1 MNRKLI
7 PILLSCLGA
16 VAVPITAAPAFF
28 AMDTGTRD
36 AAHQTAQSQMALV
49 KELGFDGIGPTY
61 TSAAALRE
69 MLTEADRQ
77 QSKVFAVYESLKLDE
92 PQPLSARIQDAIGQ
106 LRGRDAILWLTV
118 MHKGIP
124 PSDPAGDAVAVE
136 VLQQIARLAGTAKVK
151 VALYPHAGSWLERSE
166 DAVRLAKA
174 VNHKHLGVTF
184 NLCHWLKVDGK
195 DLEARLKEAMPYL
208 MVVTVN
214 GADAGARDWGKLIQP
229 LDSGDFDIGQLLAI
243 LKNLDYQGPF
253 GLQHFGI
260 RGDVR
265 ANLQRSMAAWR
276 KLQQAP

>member
-1 MNRKLI
+1 MKGKTNALCAC
-7 PILLSCLGA
+7 LLALWVRVEAG
-16 VAVPITAAPAFF
+16 PQFF

-36 AAHQTAQSQMALV
+36 AAHQTAHSQVALV

-61 TSAAALRE
+61 TSAAALRD
-69 MLTEADRQ
+69 MLAEADRQ

-92 PQPLSARIQDAIGQ
+92 PQPLSTRIQDAIDQ

-118 MHKGIP
+118 LNKGIQ

-214 GADAGARDWGKLIQP
+214 GADAGGNDWGRLIQP
-229 LDSGDFDIGQLLAI
+229 LDSGGFELAQLLAI
-243 LKNLDYQGPF
+243 LRRLDYQGPY
-253 GLQHFGI
+253 GLQHYGI
-260 RGDVR
+260 KGDVR
-265 ANLQRSMAAWR
+265 VNLKRSMDAWR
-276 KLQQAP
+276 ELQQAP